1 MVYPN
6 PARDQVN
13 FLLHLAE
20 QANVEIVIYNITG
33 DLVAK
38 IDENLPAGRGQAV
51 VWKTE
56 NIGPGIYLA
65 DIRLNGKSV
74 ERQKVAIVK

>member
-13 FLLHLAE
+13 FLLHLSD
-20 QANVEIVIYNITG
+20 QTRVEIVIFNITG

-38 IDENLPAGRGQAV
+38 IDENLSAGRGQTI

-56 NIGPGIYLA
+56 NVSPGIYLA

-74 ERQKVAIVK
+74 GRQKLAIVK